1 LYFPKDAQVATM
13 ATGERCDDDDDGN
26 SGRRKHVQTH
36 KYRGQIGK
44 GPGGTREKRR
54 GKLGAKAMGTGGKAS
69 SGFRGFQF
77 LTLANK
83 RAKNAAKKKN

>member
-1 LYFPKDAQVATM
+1 VGRGNLP
-13 ATGERCDDDDDGN
+13 DGFN
-26 SGRRKHVQTH
+26 LFWNYRNDVND
-36 KYRGQIGK
+36 RGQIGK

-69 SGFRGFQF
+69 SGFRVFQF
-77 LTLANK
+77 LALANK